1 MFNVMNIGV
10 PTEAV
15 LRRKVKRYKKHIKA
29 LERAV
34 QWRNEV
40 INELSHTDNIGEEYV
55 NM

>member
-10 PTEAV
+10 PPEAL
-15 LRRKVKRYKKHIKA
+15 LRRKVKRYKKQIKA

-34 QWRNEV
+34 RWRNEV
-40 INELSHTDNIGEEYV
+40 IKELSYTDNSGEEYV